1 LLSLPGRSQPSLN
14 KRATMNV
21 EVIHKVVST
30 LMVGTV
36 VGLIKFYVDV
46 NTELAVLKQQV
57 QQANE
62 AADEILE
69 ILDAIAPR
77 RTQ

>member
-1 LLSLPGRSQPSLN
+1 
-14 KRATMNV
+14 MNA

-30 LMVGTV
+30 VMVGAV
-36 VGLIKFYVDV
+36 VGLVKFYVDV
-46 NTELAVLKQQV
+46 STELAVLNQQV

-62 AADEILE
+62 TADEILE

-77 RTQ
+77 TTQ

>member
-1 LLSLPGRSQPSLN
+1 
-14 KRATMNV
+14 MNV

-30 LMVGTV
+30 LMAGTII
-36 VGLIKFYVDV
+36 GLVKFYVDV
-46 NTELAVLKQQV
+46 NTELAVLNQQV

-62 AADEILE
+62 TADEILE
-69 ILDAIAPR
+69 VLDAIAPR

>member
-1 LLSLPGRSQPSLN
+1 
-14 KRATMNV
+14 MNV

-30 LMVGTV
+30 VMAGAL
-36 VGLIKFYVDV
+36 VGLVKLYVDV
-46 NTELAVLKQQV
+46 STELAVLNQQV

-62 AADEILE
+62 TADEILE

-77 RTQ
+77 TTQ

>member
-1 LLSLPGRSQPSLN
+1 
-14 KRATMNV
+14 MNV
-21 EVIHKVVST
+21 DVIHKVVST
-30 LMVGTV
+30 VMAGSL

-46 NTELAVLKQQV
+46 NTQLAVLNQQV

-62 AADEILE
+62 TADEILE

-77 RTQ
+77 TTQ

>member
-1 LLSLPGRSQPSLN
+1 
-14 KRATMNV
+14 MNA

-30 LMVGTV
+30 VMAGAVG
-36 VGLIKFYVDV
+36 GLVKFYVDV
-46 NTELAVLKQQV
+46 STELAVLNQQV

-62 AADEILE
+62 TADEILE

-77 RTQ
+77 TTQ

>member
-1 LLSLPGRSQPSLN
+1 
-14 KRATMNV
+14 MNV
-21 EVIHKVVST
+21 DVIHKVVST
-30 LMVGTV
+30 VMAGAL

-46 NTELAVLKQQV
+46 NTQLAVLNQQV

-62 AADEILE
+62 TADEILE

-77 RTQ
+77 TTQ

>member
-1 LLSLPGRSQPSLN
+1 
-14 KRATMNV
+14 MNV

-30 LMVGTV
+30 VMAGAL
-36 VGLIKFYVDV
+36 VGLVKFYVDV
-46 NTELAVLKQQV
+46 STELAVLNQQV

-62 AADEILE
+62 TADEILE

-77 RTQ
+77 TTQ

>member
-1 LLSLPGRSQPSLN
+1 
-14 KRATMNV
+14 MNT

-30 LMVGTV
+30 LMAGTV
-36 VGLIKFYVDV
+36 IGLIKFYVDV
-46 NTELAVLKQQV
+46 STELAVLNQQV

-62 AADEILE
+62 TADEILE
-69 ILDAIAPR
+69 VLDAIAPR

>member
-1 LLSLPGRSQPSLN
+1 
-14 KRATMNV
+14 MNV
-21 EVIHKVVST
+21 DVIHKVVST
-30 LMVGTV
+30 VMGGAL

-46 NTELAVLKQQV
+46 NTQLAVLNQQV

-62 AADEILE
+62 TADEILE

-77 RTQ
+77 TTQ